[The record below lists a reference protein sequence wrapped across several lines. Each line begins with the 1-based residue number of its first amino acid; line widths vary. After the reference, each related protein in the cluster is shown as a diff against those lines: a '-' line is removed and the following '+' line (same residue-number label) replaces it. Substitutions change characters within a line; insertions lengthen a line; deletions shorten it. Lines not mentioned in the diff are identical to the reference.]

1 MKKCLFAVLALVLAA
16 VACDTEKVLDNPAEE
31 GQSLIAQYRYLHDAM
46 EAAKQAF
53 AADPTPANES
63 VLRQTLGSFAS
74 FEQRYADA
82 LAAARALEVAPSR
95 DGPLFR
101 VVGPDPSDPFSYIA
115 LDETEPGGPVFNF
128 IDISGT
134 GTLVAKGDDRSSINS
149 GIFAPVTLGAPFSF
163 YGQSYTDLVPSTN
176 GFISTSLTDG
186 GGDLGNDCPLPG
198 FATSGR
204 MYVLH
209 DDLEADQ
216 LPESGVYYEY
226 FAVCPRPY
234 DGGGDMGCSIFLWK
248 GANHFPGSTY
258 FDYEAL
264 LYDNGDMVFQVGA
277 GNPEQGISSTTGID
291 DPTGTH
297 GLTYACNEATSITD
311 NRAVWFSPAAEI
323 TIDVRPTINPKSMG
337 VIPVM
342 IFSSSTAD
350 GDPVDFDATLIDPST
365 ITFGPAG
372 APPAHDDATGSTHQL
387 NGDKDGDTDLVLHF
401 LTPLTGIQAGDTE
414 ACLFGSTTEGDR
426 FFGCDDIR
434 VLDPSRIRGK
444 VDVSATA
451 IDYAPET
458 GPLANVVPLTDDA
471 TSGLLP
477 IGFEFEF
484 FGNTY
489 TEFNISSNGFIGF
502 DAAMSHG
509 CCSGRLIPSDDGINN
524 IIAVAWTDLN
534 PSAGG
539 QISYETRG
547 KAPRRRLIVSFDQ
560 VPWFAGPTAVT
571 TQAILYEK
579 TNKIEVH
586 TDVQL
591 AGRIYTQGVENA
603 DGTLAAF
610 LPGRVAASVGL
621 DDDAVE
627 FTAVLKGPVQD
638 KPVNIKGKL
647 NSLTFYVNH
656 ADCSSSGQ
664 FVFRL
669 NGVDLASAGTTSPC
683 ACNSDELEMVFD
695 DAAAKSAWNTGGR
708 NTLTVEAVGPPVIV
722 VGYIRAAIE
731 TSKET
736 ATLAVFDATGG
747 DASNR
752 DICLG
757 NVGNDVQSVFEVELR

>member
-1 MKKCLFAVLALVLAA
+1 VTLAV
-16 VACDTEKVLDNPAEE
+16 VACDTEKVFDSPAEE
-31 GQSLIAQYRYLHDAM
+31 AQSLVAHYWYLHNAM
-46 EAAKQAF
+46 EAAKQVYAP
-53 AADPTPANES
+53 DPTPANES
-63 VLRQTLGSFAS
+63 LLRQALGSFVS
-74 FEQRYADA
+74 FEQSYADA

-149 GIFAPVTLGAPFSF
+149 GILAPVTLGAPFSF
-163 YGQSYTDLVPSTN
+163 YGESYTELVPSTN
-176 GFISTSLTDG
+176 GYISTSPTDG
-186 GGDLGNDCPLPG
+186 GTDLSNDCPLPG
-198 FATSGR
+198 FATGGR

-216 LPESGVYYEY
+216 LAESGVYYEY
-226 FAVCPRPY
+226 FAVCPRPH
-234 DGGGDMGCSIFLWK
+234 DGGGNMGCSIFLWK
-248 GANHFPGSTY
+248 GANHWPSTSAH

-264 LYDNGDMVFQVGA
+264 LYDNDDMVFQVGA
-277 GNPEQGISSTTGID
+277 GNPEQGSGSTTGIQ

-297 GLTYACNEATSITD
+297 GLTYACNEANSITD
-311 NRAVWFSPAAEI
+311 NRAVWFSAAAEI

-387 NGDKDGDTDLVLHF
+387 NGDKDGATDLVLHF
-401 LTPLTGIQAGDTE
+401 QTLLTGIQAGDTE

-426 FFGCDDIR
+426 FFGCDYIR
-434 VLDPSRIRGK
+434 VLEKQEKPVRIE
-444 VDVSATA
+444 ATA
-451 IDYAPET
+451 DPIDYAPEA
-458 GPLANVVPLTDDA
+458 GPFANLVTLSDDA
-471 TSGLLP
+471 TSGLLS

-502 DAAMSHG
+502 DAGMPNG
-509 CCSGRLIPSDDGINN
+509 CCSGRLIPSDDGIND

-539 QISYETRG
+539 QVAYETRG
-547 KAPRRRLIVSFDQ
+547 VAPDRRLIVSFDQ
-560 VPWFAGPTAVT
+560 VPWFGGVGIVT
-571 TQAILYEK
+571 SQVILYEGS
-579 TNKIEVH
+579 NNIEIH
-586 TDVQL
+586 TDQQT
-591 AGRIYTQGVENA
+591 AGHPPGRTYTQGVENVE
-603 DGTLAAF
+603 GTVAAF
-610 LPGRVAASVGL
+610 LEGRVQADFAL
-621 DDDAVE
+621 DDDAVL
-627 FTAVLKGPVQD
+627 FTTSV
-638 KPVNIKGKL
+638 KPGGGRKPDDQVSVKGKL
-647 NSLTFYVNH
+647 SSLTFFVNH
-656 ADCSSSGQ
+656 TDCSSSGQ

-669 NGVDLASAGTTSPC
+669 NGVDLATAETTSRPC
-683 ACNSDELEMVFD
+683 FCNSDELMVVFD
-695 DAAAKSAWNTGGR
+695 DRAAQSAWNNGGG
-708 NTLTVEAVGPPVIV
+708 NTLTVEVVGPTGVL
-722 VGYIRAAIE
+722 VGYVRAVIE

-736 ATLAVFDATGG
+736 ATVAVFDQTGG
-747 DASNR
+747 DASTR

-757 NVGNDVQSVFEVELR
+757 YVGNDAQSVFEVELR